1 METVAQLILKVLSSL
16 GTKRI
21 YGLPGDAILP
31 LMDAISKQDAIRFI
45 GTAHEMG
52 AAFMA
57 CGEARVTGLPAVCIA
72 TEGPGAL
79 NLVNGVADAYRDGI
93 PLLVL
98 TGQVETGKLYSNAKQ
113 YIDQQ
118 ALFLPITGMTTL
130 FTRPESVVDVIKV
143 AWQKAIGDS
152 IPCHIS
158 SPKDILLSPAPVA
171 ELPTISP
178 LAPPSIDGDIS
189 SIVALLEASERPII
203 IAGKLAYSFKEK
215 VYRLAE
221 QLGAGIIPGQGARGV
236 FSAQDQRVLSGLGEA
251 HIPPILREADCI
263 IFIGSS
269 PYEHPFI
276 PKEVPVIQIE
286 QRLQLVDHSLRPIYA
301 VGDIQSILGKL
312 LERSVGKNPNLEWQE
327 KLQASQ
333 KSFLDIIE
341 AEKGDAGRGNS
352 ISVRQ
357 FFSLLNQMLPQESII
372 ALDIGEFTHWFDRA
386 FLSRG
391 QQVIISEYWRCMG
404 AGLPFGLGAQL
415 ACPEK
420 RVFVLTGEGGLL
432 VTLQEMVTAVRY
444 SLPVIVIILNNGQ
457 YALEKHKM
465 QKAAMEPFGVDVYSP
480 DFAGIASACGAL
492 GLRVK
497 RPEELR
503 STLERAFQSNRFTVV
518 DILVDES
525 VPMFL

>member
-1 METVAQLILKVLSSL
+1 METVAQLILKVLLSL

-21 YGLPGDAILP
+21 YGVSGDAILP
-31 LMDAISKQDAIRFI
+31 LMDAFSKQDAIRFI
-45 GTAHEMG
+45 STAHETG

-57 CGEARVTGLPAVCIA
+57 CGEARVTGVPSVCVA

-79 NLVNGVADAYRDGI
+79 NFVNGVADAYRDGI

-130 FTRPESVVDVIKV
+130 LTRPESVVDVIKV
-143 AWQKAIGDS
+143 AWQKALGDNT
-152 IPCHIS
+152 PCHIS
-158 SPKDILLSPAPVA
+158 LPKDILLSPAPMA
-171 ELPTISP
+171 EVPTITP
-178 LAPPSIDGDIS
+178 LAPPSIDGDIL
-189 SIVALLEASERPII
+189 SIADLLTASERPMI
-203 IAGKLAYSFKEK
+203 IAGKAAWPFREK
-215 VYRLAE
+215 VYHLAK

-251 HIPPILREADCI
+251 HIPPSLRETDCVI
-263 IFIGSS
+263 LMGAS
-269 PYEHPFI
+269 PYEYPFI

-286 QRLQLVDHSLRPIYA
+286 PHLQQVEHSLRPIYA
-301 VGDIQSILGKL
+301 VGDIQSILDKL
-312 LERSVGKNPNLEWQE
+312 IERSGGKNPNPEWQK
-327 KLQASQ
+327 KLQASH
-333 KSFLDIIE
+333 KSFLDMIE
-341 AEKGDAGRGNS
+341 AEIDDTGKGTS
-352 ISVRQ
+352 ISVQ
-357 FFSLLNQMLPQESII
+357 QVFSLLNHMLPQESII

-391 QQVIISEYWRCMG
+391 QQVIISEFWRSMG
-404 AGLPFGLGAQL
+404 SGLPFGLGAQL

-432 VTLQEMVTAVRY
+432 MTLQEMVTAVRY
-444 SLPVIVIILNNGQ
+444 ALPVIVIIFNNGQ

-465 QKAAMEPFGVDVYSP
+465 EKAAMEPFGVDVYSP

-497 RPEELR
+497 TPEEL
-503 STLERAFQSNRFTVV
+503 SLAMERALQSDLFTVV

-525 VPMFL
+525 VPSFL